1 MIYQTMFAPLGMS
14 RFQFNR
20 LYRCSRGVQT
30 IKSKDYYAFENKTI
44 VDSLSLLLTGRV
56 SIHKNGILKH
66 LIDAGQFLE
75 SPEWFNLS
83 GNTDKHQ
90 VTMVALED
98 SQMLVWNRDK
108 LKLSIS
114 NDRYLQ
120 TMLEHILAKDILK
133 KLMLSLDIETHS
145 ATEKTKLIASNYY
158 PMTTNNGKLFLF
170 LKHKSNQNNYIL
182 DLYSNSCFWN
192 ITSMGINSTTNA
204 NYTAPATSNFD
215 VEANETTL

>member
-1 MIYQTMFAPLGMS
+1 MIYRTMFAPLGMS
-14 RFQFNR
+14 RCQFNR

-30 IKSKDYYAFENKTI
+30 IKSKDVYAFESQTI

-66 LIDAGQFLE
+66 LIDSGQFLE
-75 SPEWFNLS
+75 SPEWFGLS

-145 ATEKTKLIASNYY
+145 ATEKTKLIAANYY
-158 PMTTNNGKLFLF
+158 PLNTTRGKF
-170 LKHKSNQNNYIL
+170 IV
-182 DLYSNSCFWN
+182 FWN
-192 ITSMGINSTTNA
+192 
-204 NYTAPATSNFD
+204 PNFHY
-215 VEANETTL
+215 NNHLMF